1 MPPVTSPAG
10 PQPDRKPRAAIRVR
24 TRALLLEAAERLFA
38 RRGAGATSL
47 HEIAAE
53 AGVANGTLYNYFRS
67 REDIVAAVVTRL
79 VTRMHDDVARRA
91 AGVLDP
97 AERLA
102 VGCCRFI
109 SEADSDR
116 VWGAATLRLWAASD
130 ALPTAVDD
138 PMRQDLRAGRRQR
151 RFAFRD
157 EQAAVDL
164 VRGAVLAGMRSVVEG
179 RRGAEHGCAVASL
192 VLRALGVAP
201 DEAETLAQRASSR

>member
-1 MPPVTSPAG
+1 MSSAG
-10 PQPDRKPRAAIRVR
+10 QQPERKPRGAIRAR
-24 TRALLLEAAERLFA
+24 TRALLLDAAERLFA
-38 RRGAGATSL
+38 HRGAGATSL
-47 HEIAAE
+47 YEIAEE

-79 VTRMHDDVARRA
+79 VARIHQDVARRA
-91 AGVLDP
+91 ADVSDP

-102 VGCCRFI
+102 IGCCRFVA
-109 SEADSDR
+109 EADRDR

-138 PMRQDLRAGRRQR
+138 PMREDLRAGRRRR

-179 RRGAEHGCAVASL
+179 RRGAQHGRAVATL
-192 VLRALGVAP
+192 MLRALGVAP